1 MSLTFTHSAT
11 SISLLERQRQ
21 VEEEAE
27 LYSKLHYA
35 EHFEL
40 EEVAQNDT
48 KDSFETLAENID
60 NDLAASKD
68 IDIKYHD
75 PAAQA
80 GGPGAPEISQAYST
94 INHAHPS
101 GSEAGRN
108 ANKQNSKGLDIA
120 PCTTTDD
127 VQRSILEA
135 KMKSPGMI
143 TSSKNINDEKILI
156 SFLLVFIQFRISL
169 TLKGI

>member
-1 MSLTFTHSAT
+1 M
-11 SISLLERQRQ
+11 
-21 VEEEAE
+21 
-27 LYSKLHYA
+27 
-35 EHFEL
+35 
-40 EEVAQNDT
+40 AQNDT
-48 KDSFETLAENID
+48 TDSFETLDENID

-80 GGPGAPEISQAYST
+80 DGPGAPEISQAYST

-108 ANKQNSKGLDIA
+108 ANKQNSIGLDIA

-143 TSSKNINDEKILI
+143 TSTKNINDKKT
-156 SFLLVFIQFRISL
+156 FVFIFACFYSV
-169 TLKGI
+169 

>member
-1 MSLTFTHSAT
+1 M
-11 SISLLERQRQ
+11 
-21 VEEEAE
+21 
-27 LYSKLHYA
+27 
-35 EHFEL
+35 
-40 EEVAQNDT
+40 AQNDT
-48 KDSFETLAENID
+48 KDSFETLDENID

-80 GGPGAPEISQAYST
+80 DGPGAPEISQAYST

-108 ANKQNSKGLDIA
+108 ANKEKSILDIA

-143 TSSKNINDEKILI
+143 TSSKNINDEKT
-156 SFLLVFIQFRISL
+156 FVFIFACFYSV
-169 TLKGI
+169 

>member
-21 VEEEAE
+21 EEEEAE

-40 EEVAQNDT
+40 EEAAQNDT
-48 KDSFETLAENID
+48 KDSFETLDENID

-80 GGPGAPEISQAYST
+80 DGPGSPEISRAYST

-101 GSEAGRN
+101 GSEAGRT
-108 ANKQNSKGLDIA
+108 ANKEKSILDIA

-143 TSSKNINDEKILI
+143 TSSKNINDEKTLI

>member
-21 VEEEAE
+21 EEEEAE

-48 KDSFETLAENID
+48 KDSFETLDENID
-60 NDLAASKD
+60 NDQTASKN

-80 GGPGAPEISQAYST
+80 DGPGASEISRAYST

-101 GSEAGRN
+101 RSEAGRN
-108 ANKQNSKGLDIA
+108 ANKEKSTLDIA

-143 TSSKNINDEKILI
+143 TSSKNINDEKT
-156 SFLLVFIQFRISL
+156 FVFIFACFYSV
-169 TLKGI
+169 

>member
-21 VEEEAE
+21 EEEEAE

-48 KDSFETLAENID
+48 TDSFETLDENID

-108 ANKQNSKGLDIA
+108 ANKEKSLLDIA

-143 TSSKNINDEKILI
+143 TSSKNINDEKT
-156 SFLLVFIQFRISL
+156 FVFIFACFYPV
-169 TLKGI
+169 